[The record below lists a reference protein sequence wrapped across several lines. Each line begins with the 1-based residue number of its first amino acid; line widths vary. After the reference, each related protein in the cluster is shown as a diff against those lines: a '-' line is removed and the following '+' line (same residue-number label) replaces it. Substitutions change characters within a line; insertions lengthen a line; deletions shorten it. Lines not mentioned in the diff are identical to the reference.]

1 MMPENSVDAFAFWI
15 VFGIFAFITGKLV
28 YESLLTN
35 WSDIFYVEE
44 E

>member
-1 MMPENSVDAFAFWI
+1 MMPQNSVDSFAFWI
-15 VFGIFAFITGKLV
+15 VFGIFAVIIGKLV